1 MRGAR
6 APFARRTGQD
16 CGVPG
21 ARSSTVYVADDH
33 PVYRD
38 GIVSAIRARADLELV
53 GQGSDGRVA
62 LEEILAGAPNVA
74 LLDMNMPEL
83 DGMEVLEAL
92 RKDGSPTAVLFISA
106 SLDGEVVYRALA
118 QGAAGYLS
126 KDADRDDICDALA
139 AVARGGTWVA
149 AEAQTG
155 LADAIRRR
163 EVEERPALSP
173 REREVLRLTAD
184 GRSSLEIAEV
194 LHLSPATIKSHLQSL
209 YQKLGVSDRA
219 AAVAVAMRQGL
230 LD

>member
-1 MRGAR
+1 M
-6 APFARRTGQD
+6 
-16 CGVPG
+16 PG

-38 GIVSAIRARADLELV
+38 GIVSAIRARADLELI
-53 GQGSDGRVA
+53 GQGSDGRIA

-184 GRSSLEIAEV
+184 GRSSLEIAEL

-219 AAVAVAMRQGL
+219 AAVAAAMRQGL